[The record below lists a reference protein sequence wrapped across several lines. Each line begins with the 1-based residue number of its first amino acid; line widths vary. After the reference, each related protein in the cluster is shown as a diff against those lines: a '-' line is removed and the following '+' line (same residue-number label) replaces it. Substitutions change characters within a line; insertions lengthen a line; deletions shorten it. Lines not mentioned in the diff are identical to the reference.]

1 MSVWAFPRH
10 EASFQFRICP
20 ITGAQVDLAAE
31 RVIRA
36 NLTSAFFFLAI
47 GGLGGLLLV
56 LTRWPAV
63 HLLPP
68 IWFYRILTLHG
79 FDMITA
85 WMVFFEVGAL
95 YFAGTALLNARMA
108 WPRVAWGAFLL
119 MGVGALTVNGV
130 ILAGLADVMFTAYIP
145 LKAHPLF
152 YLGNV
157 LFMAGA
163 LLALALF
170 LATVL
175 RAQAEGRVGRSLPL
189 VVYGLAIAA
198 ILGIFSLLSG
208 LIAFALAL
216 GWSLG
221 WWGLPDP
228 GIYRLTFWGFGH
240 GTQQINLAATVS
252 VWYLLAALL
261 VGAVPLNEK
270 LSRLAFVLYAFF
282 VNLGSNHHLL
292 VDPGFGFPWK
302 VFNTSYAM
310 YLAVLG
316 SLIHAFS
323 IPGAVEVALRR
334 QGHRQ
339 GWLGWLRRAP
349 WTEPGFAALGV
360 SMILFGWIGG
370 VTGVT
375 IGTEQINLL
384 VHNTL
389 QVPGHFHAIV
399 VGGSTLAFM
408 GLTYYLIPLIFQ
420 RPLRWKRLATA
431 QIYLYGL
438 GVALFSI
445 GFIAAGYMGVPR
457 RHWDI
462 TFAQAP
468 FQGLFGS
475 AVYIALGIAGVGGL
489 IAVAGGI
496 LFFAILI
503 GSLLRPQDPTGGTGS
518 LTLRLPTGSPDADPD
533 PRDEPKGT
541 FLLAIAFLLFFGI
554 YYLAN
559 WVLLGSQP
567 WSTR

>member
-1 MSVWAFPRH
+1 MSIYALPHRR
-10 EASFQFRICP
+10 ESTRFRTCP
-20 ITGAQVDLAAE
+20 LTGVQVDMVAE
-31 RVIRA
+31 QLIRA
-36 NLTSAFFFLAI
+36 NLSAAFFFLAV
-47 GGLGGLLLV
+47 GGFGGLLLI
-56 LTRWPAV
+56 LTRWPV
-63 HLLPP
+63 FHLLPSR
-68 IWFYRILTLHG
+68 WFYRILTLHG
-79 FDMITA
+79 FDMINA
-85 WMVFFEVGAL
+85 WMVFFEIGAL
-95 YFAGTALLNARMA
+95 YFCGTALLSTRLVA
-108 WPRVAWGAFLL
+108 PRVAWGAFLL
-119 MGVGALTVNGV
+119 MGTGVLMVNGT
-130 ILAGLADVMFTAYIP
+130 ILAGLADVMFTAFVP
-145 LKAHPLF
+145 LKAHPFF
-152 YLGNV
+152 YVGNI
-157 LFMAGA
+157 LFMMGA
-163 LLALALF
+163 LIALILF
-170 LATVL
+170 LVTLWNAW
-175 RAQAEGRVGRSLPL
+175 AEGKISGSLPL
-189 VVYGLAIAA
+189 VVFGLAVAD
-198 ILGIFSLLSG
+198 ILGIYSLISG
-208 LIAFALAL
+208 LFAFTMTL
-216 GWSLG
+216 GWLLG

-228 GIYRLTFWGFGH
+228 GIYRLMFWGFGH

-252 VWYLLAALL
+252 VWYLLAALV

-292 VDPGFGFPWK
+292 VDPGFSFLWK

-316 SLIHAFS
+316 SLIHAFT
-323 IPGAVEVALRR
+323 IPGAVEVSLRG

-349 WTEPGFAALGV
+349 WTEPGFAALAV

-389 QVPGHFHAIV
+389 QVPGHFHAIL

-420 RPLRWKRLATA
+420 RPLRWKGLATA
-431 QIYLYGL
+431 QIYIYGF
-438 GVALFSI
+438 GVALFSV

-468 FQGLFGS
+468 FHGLFGDT
-475 AVYIALGIAGVGGL
+475 VYLALGIAGVGGL

-496 LFFAILI
+496 LFFINLI
-503 GSLLRPQDPTGGTGS
+503 IALLQPMDSTGMTGG
-518 LTLRLPTGSPDADPD
+518 LRLQLPAGRSTADPD
-533 PRDEPKGT
+533 LRDEPRGT
-541 FLLAIAFLLFFGI
+541 FLLAVIFLLFFGI
-554 YYLAN
+554 YYAAN

-567 WSTR
+567 WSIH